1 MLGDASVMGPLT
13 NKSSMSSASNLAC
26 ALVSFRG
33 WQDGG
38 SEQSMIQ
45 KGLTEMEDLCTVD
58 VSPKTR
64 TDMQ

>member
-13 NKSSMSSASNLAC
+13 NKSSMSSALSLAC

-45 KGLTEMEDLCTVD
+45 KGLTEMEDLYTVS
-58 VSPKTR
+58 VSSKTR
-64 TDMQ
+64 TDVR